1 MEAVTTIRFTI
12 GTAFTAANPVARFVT
27 VLAMM
32 SNDWLRLTEMV
43 TKSFDE
49 GDDPESLT
57 RRFLLF
63 RQQVALHHEAVKRLQ
78 DAPRQ
83 FREIADFMAALGPEA
98 KADHDIIVAA
108 LDPASDIGKW

>member
-1 MEAVTTIRFTI
+1 VTTFRFTI
-12 GTAFTAANPVARFVT
+12 GTAFPAANPVARFVT

-83 FREIADFMAALGPEA
+83 SKEIADFMAAWGPMLRPTTTLSSLRLTPLRTLA
-98 KADHDIIVAA
+98 N
-108 LDPASDIGKW
+108 G